1 MSNNVIIVGKQ
12 RKPWVD
18 FLRALAIFLVVYGH
32 QIQPCTPYFVLT
44 SPIKMP
50 LFFAIS
56 GYLFTLKP
64 GKEYIKKVVMTLIVP
79 WFLLSL
85 LPVILLI
92 PVRGFSGFLLSV
104 GKVLSGEVAWF
115 MPCFII
121 SSILFYCLMRIS
133 KAMAK
138 ENKWWGVICWV
149 LVICLAFVGLFLK
162 NRDMLNYAMFNR
174 ALTVLPFFMVGYSF
188 KQVESCLEQ
197 MKCLS
202 YRWLVFVM
210 AVIYIVSLIFG
221 HIFFPGK
228 SIDVH
233 MVNYFNLPLCFVQIL
248 SGVLLMF
255 LLFSRL
261 STYPQWMLEVGKDS
275 LVIYMWHPFVIALL
289 IKLLEKLH
297 FQMHYMLTGLVVT
310 IIGIFICCILTFFM
324 RRYVPFLIGNR

>member
-1 MSNNVIIVGKQ
+1 MSNNAIIVGKQ
-12 RKPWVD
+12 RKAWVD
-18 FLRALAIFLVVYGH
+18 FLRGLAIILVVYGH
-32 QIQPCTPYFVLT
+32 QIQQCHPYFLIT

-56 GYLFTLKP
+56 GYLFTAKP
-64 GKEYIKKVVMTLIVP
+64 GMEYAKKVVLTLIVP
-79 WFLLSL
+79 WLLLSL
-85 LPVILLI
+85 LPSVVMM
-92 PVRGFSGFLLSV
+92 PVTGNYDLWQAVR
-104 GKVLSGEVAWF
+104 KVLSGEVAWF

-138 ENKWWGVICWV
+138 KMVGGGICWV

-197 MKCLS
+197 LKCSS

-210 AVIYIVSLIFG
+210 AIIYIVSLILG
-221 HIFFPGK
+221 HIFFQGK

-233 MVNYFNLPLCFVQIL
+233 MANYFNLPLCCIQIL

-255 LLFSRL
+255 SLFSRL
-261 STYPQWMLEVGKDS
+261 SNYPQWMLEVGKDS

-310 IIGIFICCILTFFM
+310 IIGIFICCILTYFM